1 MHVAKRKHET
11 GGLAVPML
19 SASAMSMKLF
29 RFGPEGAER
38 PGLVVDGKGRVDV
51 SAFGEDYGEAF
62 FGSDGPARLARF
74 YAEQPGRCPH
84 VPADVRIAPALARPS
99 KIVCVGLNYRD
110 HALETGAP
118 IPSEPVLFMKASSAI
133 CGPYDD
139 LRLPRGALKTD
150 WEVEL
155 GVVIGKPARYVEQSA
170 ALDHVAGYV
179 LLNDYSERAFQ
190 KERGGQ
196 FTKGKSAD
204 TFAPIGPFV
213 VTPDAIDASDV
224 RLWLNVNGEPCQD
237 SRTSSMLFSVPEL
250 IAYISGFMTLLP
262 GDVLSTGTPAGVGAG
277 RKPPRFLR
285 PGDIV
290 EFGIDGLGE
299 ARQLVVDAL
308 RDSRSGAP
316 G

>member
-1 MHVAKRKHET
+1 
-11 GGLAVPML
+11 
-19 SASAMSMKLF
+19 MKLF
-29 RFGPEGAER
+29 RFGPVGGEK
-38 PGLVVDGKGRVDV
+38 PGLIVDGVGRLDV

-74 YAEQPGRCPH
+74 YAQQPGQCPP
-84 VPADVRIAPALARPS
+84 VAPDVRIAAAVARPS

-110 HALETGAP
+110 HALETDAP
-118 IPSEPVLFMKASSAI
+118 VPTEPVLFMKASSAV

-139 LRLPRGALKTD
+139 LRLPRGSMKSD

-155 GVVIGKPARYVEQSA
+155 GVVIGKTARYVEESA
-170 ALDHVAGYV
+170 ALEHVAGFV

-204 TFAPIGPFV
+204 TFAPIGPFL
-213 VTPDAIDASDV
+213 VTTDALDVSDL

-237 SRTSSMLFSVPEL
+237 SRTSAMLFSVPRL
-250 IAYISGFMTLLP
+250 IAYISSFMTLLP

-285 PGDIV
+285 AGDVV

-299 ARQLVVDAL
+299 ARQVVIAH
-308 RDSRSGAP
+308 G
-316 G
+316 

>member
-1 MHVAKRKHET
+1 
-11 GGLAVPML
+11 
-19 SASAMSMKLF
+19 MKLF
-29 RFGPEGAER
+29 RFGPVGSEK
-38 PGLVVDGKGRVDV
+38 PGLMVDGLGPVDV

-62 FGSDGPARLARF
+62 FGSDGPGRLAKF
-74 YAEQPGRCPH
+74 YAEQPERCPT
-84 VPADVRIAPALARPS
+84 VAPDARIGAAVARPS

-110 HALETGAP
+110 HALETGAQ
-118 IPSEPVLFMKASSAI
+118 IPSEPVLFMKASSAV

-139 LRLPRGALKTD
+139 LRLPRGSLKTD

-155 GVVIGKPARYVEQSA
+155 GVVIGKTARYVAESA
-170 ALDHVAGYV
+170 ALEHVAGYV

-213 VTPDAIDASDV
+213 VTADAIDASDL
-224 RLWLNVNGEPCQD
+224 RLWLKVNGELCQD
-237 SRTSSMLFSVPEL
+237 GRTSALLFGVPTL
-250 IAYISGFMTLLP
+250 IAYISSFMTLLP

-277 RKPPRFLR
+277 RNPPRFLKAS
-285 PGDIV
+285 DVV

-299 ARQLVVDAL
+299 ARQVVVATD
-308 RDSRSGAP
+308 
-316 G
+316 